1 MSVSTNKQLIKKFT
15 LEHGMKAQRGRRGID
30 SYTLSLT
37 SALDGG
43 V

>member
-1 MSVSTNKQLIKKFT
+1 MSVSTNKQFTKKFT
-15 LEHGMKAQRGRRGID
+15 LEHGMKGQRESRGMD
-30 SYTLSLT
+30 TYTLSLT